1 MTKTLESA
9 NGGGG
14 KMAKTVKKP
23 RLEAGSEATVFSP
36 VTPLSQPDAPNLD
49 WEAARPRT
57 LVDHA
62 VDAVL
67 SAAARGLILPG
78 DRIAEPDLVA
88 RLGMS
93 RVPIREALRT
103 LESQGVVF
111 SEPYKGIRLMEVS
124 QARLNQII
132 DVRIP
137 LETLACQRAIEAG
150 RNGSR
155 QIAQLHAAIGELEI
169 MRDRQDI
176 YGFASADTGFHR
188 VLCSFAQNPVLSN
201 LWESIARQ
209 LTVIFGLS
217 TIGKPMNAI
226 IEEHRVLTDVFAS
239 GDIDKMAREIEEH
252 VRVQALDVNYEEI
265 IAQRRASRDNS

>member
-1 MTKTLESA
+1 M
-9 NGGGG
+9 NDVRMDFIGGGR
-14 KMAKTVKKP
+14 MARTVKK
-23 RLEAGSEATVFSP
+23 EMN
-36 VTPLSQPDAPNLD
+36 TPLQDDFANAAPLAQSDAASGN

-88 RLGMS
+88 HLGMS
-93 RVPIREALRT
+93 RVPIREALRI

-124 QARLNQII
+124 EQRLSQII

-137 LETLACQRAIEAG
+137 LETLACQRAIENG
-150 RNGSR
+150 RNGKT
-155 QIAQLHAAIGELEI
+155 QIKKLHEAIGELEI

-176 YGFASADTGFHR
+176 YGFARADTGFHR
-188 VLCSFAQNPVLSN
+188 ILCSFAQNPVLSN

-217 TIGKPMNAI
+217 TIGKPMEAI
-226 IEEHRVLTDVFAS
+226 IEEHQVLTDVFAS
-239 GDIDKMAREIEEH
+239 GDIKKMTQEIQQH
-252 VRVQALDVNYEEI
+252 VGVQALDVNYEEI
-265 IAQRRASRDNS
+265 IAHRRSIRDNK

>member
-1 MTKTLESA
+1 
-9 NGGGG
+9 
-14 KMAKTVKKP
+14 MAKALKKVALGKAIAKAEFAP
-23 RLEAGSEATVFSP
+23 LTPFSQEASGRA
-36 VTPLSQPDAPNLD
+36 
-49 WEAARPRT
+49 WEPARPRT

-67 SAAARGLILPG
+67 SAATRGLILPG
-78 DRIAEPDLVA
+78 DRIAEPDLVTH
-88 RLGMS
+88 LGMS
-93 RVPIREALRT
+93 RVPIREALRI

-124 QARLNQII
+124 QQRLSQII

-137 LETLACQRAIEAG
+137 LETLACQRAIESR
-150 RNGSR
+150 RNGSE
-155 QIAQLHAAIGELEI
+155 QIGRLQAAIGELEI

-176 YGFASADTGFHR
+176 YGFASADTSFHR
-188 VLCSFAQNPVLSN
+188 ILCSFAQNPVLSN

-217 TIGKPMNAI
+217 TIGKPMDAI
-226 IEEHRVLTDVFAS
+226 IEEHRVLTEVFAS
-239 GDIDKMAREIEEH
+239 GDIEKMTREIEQH

-265 IAQRRASRDNS
+265 IAQRRAARDNG

>member
-1 MTKTLESA
+1 MSKPA
-9 NGGGG
+9 V
-14 KMAKTVKKP
+14 AKTP
-23 RLEAGSEATVFSP
+23 ADIDFSP
-36 VTPLSQPDAPNLD
+36 LTPFSQPDSGSSN
-49 WEAARPRT
+49 WETARPRT

-93 RVPIREALRT
+93 RVPIREALRI

-124 QARLNQII
+124 QQRLSQII

-137 LETLACQRAIEAG
+137 LETLACQRAIENG
-150 RNGSR
+150 RNGKA
-155 QIAQLHAAIGELEI
+155 QIEQLVAAIGELEI
-169 MRDRQDI
+169 MRNRQDI
-176 YGFASADTGFHR
+176 YGFATADTGFHR
-188 VLCSFAQNPVLSN
+188 LLCGFAQNPVLSN

-217 TIGKPMNAI
+217 TMGKPMEAI

-239 GDIDKMAREIEEH
+239 GDIDKMTQEIRQH
-252 VRVQALDVNYEEI
+252 VGVQTLDVNYEEI
-265 IAQRRASRDNS
+265 IAQRRLARDAR

>member
-1 MTKTLESA
+1 
-9 NGGGG
+9 
-14 KMAKTVKKP
+14 MAKTVKK
-23 RLEAGSEATVFSP
+23 LAAEKDAAKAVFSP
-36 VTPLSQPDAPNLD
+36 LTPLSQPDGTAAV
-49 WEAARPRT
+49 WEPARPRT

-93 RVPIREALRT
+93 RVPIREALRI

-132 DVRIP
+132 DVRVP
-137 LETLACQRAIEAG
+137 LETLACQRAIESH

-155 QIAQLHAAIGELEI
+155 QIEQLQAAIGELEI

-188 VLCSFAQNPVLSN
+188 VLCSFAENPVLSN

-217 TIGKPMNAI
+217 TIGKPMDAI

-239 GDIDKMAREIEEH
+239 GDIEKMTQEIEQH
-252 VRVQALDVNYEEI
+252 VRVQALDVNYEDI
-265 IAQRRASRDNS
+265 IAQRRDARDDG